1 MALLQSMSV
10 AWLAHAV
17 RSILDMTVLWQCYDA
32 FCLGVILGILYH
44 NCSGG
49 LLLQSKQFMNHA
61 MFRYGLIRTKAR
73 HATERACRAFDEHVA
88 ASQPSCNPVCHATEQ
103 VVAAMPQ
110 ASLALL
116 VEIQRKF
123 DVSTKVA
130 LLMLAM
136 LGSEIT
142 WACPIKSIWQ
152 STP

>member
-61 MFRYGLIRTKAR
+61 MFRLSLI
-73 HATERACRAFDEHVA
+73 H
-88 ASQPSCNPVCHATEQ
+88 
-103 VVAAMPQ
+103 
-110 ASLALL
+110 
-116 VEIQRKF
+116 I
-123 DVSTKVA
+123 
-130 LLMLAM
+130 
-136 LGSEIT
+136 
-142 WACPIKSIWQ
+142 
-152 STP
+152 